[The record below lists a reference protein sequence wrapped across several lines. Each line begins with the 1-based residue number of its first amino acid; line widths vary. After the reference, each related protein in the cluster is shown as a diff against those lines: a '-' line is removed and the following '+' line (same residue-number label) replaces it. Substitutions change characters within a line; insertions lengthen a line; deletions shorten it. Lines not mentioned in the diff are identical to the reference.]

1 MNALRIATRRSALAV
16 WQAEHVAAALR
27 TAHPGLEVTIVPMS
41 TRGDE
46 LLDVSLAAVGGKG
59 LFTHE
64 LERAMAA
71 GVADLAVHS
80 LKDMPAGLPDGMT
93 LAAIP
98 ERADPFDAFVSNN
111 YDSLSALPPGAR
123 VGTSSQRRRAQIL
136 HRHPQLACVPL
147 RGNVN
152 TRLEKLDGDGY
163 EAIVLAVAGLQR
175 LGFGA
180 RIRAVIDA
188 DTCLPAIGQ
197 GALALEC
204 RSDDER
210 TLALLAALDDPET
223 RACVEA
229 ERTVSLVLGGS
240 CHTPLAAFATITSG
254 RLELRARV
262 AATDGSELVEA
273 NATGA
278 PVNATALGKEVAQA
292 LLEQGAE
299 ALLAAADD

>member
-1 MNALRIATRRSALAV
+1 MSALRIATRRSALAV
-16 WQAEHVAAALR
+16 WQAEHIAAALR
-27 TAHPGLEVTIVPMS
+27 AAHPGLEVTIVPMS

-46 LLDVSLAAVGGKG
+46 LLDASLAAVGGKG

-64 LERAMAA
+64 LERAMATGA
-71 GVADLAVHS
+71 ADLAVHS
-80 LKDMPAGLPDGMT
+80 LKDMPAELPDGMT

-152 TRLEKLDGDGY
+152 TRLEKLDADGY
-163 EAIVLAVAGLQR
+163 EAVVLAVAGLQR
-175 LGFGA
+175 LGLGE
-180 RIRAVIDA
+180 RIRSVIDA

-204 RSDDER
+204 RSDDDKTR
-210 TLALLAALDDPET
+210 ALLAVLNDPAT
-223 RACVEA
+223 HACVEA
-229 ERTVSLVLGGS
+229 ERTVSRVLGGN
-240 CHTPLAAFATITSG
+240 CHAPLAAFATVASNKM
-254 RLELRARV
+254 ELRARV
-262 AATDGSELVEA
+262 AATDGSELLEA
-273 NATGA
+273 HATGA
-278 PVNATALGKEVAQA
+278 TTDAAGLGAEVAAA
-292 LLEQGAE
+292 LLEQGAA
-299 ALLAAADD
+299 ALLAAADG

>member
-16 WQAEHVAAALR
+16 WQAEHVATALR
-27 TAHPGLEVTIVPMS
+27 AAHPGLEVTVVPMS
-41 TRGDE
+41 TRGDD
-46 LLDVSLAAVGGKG
+46 LVDANLAAVGGKG

-71 GVADLAVHS
+71 GMADLAVHS
-80 LKDMPAGLPDGMT
+80 LKDMPAMLPGGMI

-98 ERADPFDAFVSNN
+98 ARADPFDAFVSNR
-111 YDSLSALPPGAR
+111 YPSLGALPPGAR

-152 TRLEKLDGDGY
+152 TRLEKLDAENY
-163 EAIVLAVAGLQR
+163 EAVVLAVAGLQR
-175 LGFGA
+175 LGLDA

-204 RSDDER
+204 RSDDAD
-210 TLALLAALDDPET
+210 TLALLAALDHPAT

-229 ERTVSLVLGGS
+229 ERTVSRVLGGN
-240 CHTPLAAFATITSG
+240 CHAPLAAFATIIGGALS
-254 RLELRARV
+254 LRARV
-262 AATDGSELVEA
+262 AATDGSELLEA
-273 NATGA
+273 HAAGA
-278 PVNATALGKEVAQA
+278 PTNAAALGQEVADD
-292 LLEQGAE
+292 LLAQGAA
-299 ALLAAADD
+299 ALLAAAGA